1 MQYGILT
8 FKDPVPDISRKIL
21 HVDMDAFY
29 ASIEMR
35 DDPSLINKPVVI
47 AHHPRETGGKGIVS
61 TCNYEARKYG
71 IHSAMSALEAF
82 KLCPHA
88 VFIPGNRS
96 YYRDVSQEIHQIFN
110 SYTDLV
116 EPLSLDEA
124 YLDITKQKED
134 NISSLQTAREI
145 QIRIK
150 NQIGL
155 SCSIGVSYNKFLAKI
170 ASDYHKPYG
179 ITVVR
184 PEEAIDFLHQL
195 SIEDFYGVGRKS
207 LPHFESLGIRTG
219 ADLAAYSLEELI
231 TEFGKMGHSLYYK
244 VRGIHNVPVKKY
256 RERKSIGKETTFR
269 VFLMSEEAVL
279 KNIKDLTSK
288 VADKLKGKGLLCQTL
303 TLKIRYD
310 DFQTITRQIHLETP
324 VDNKEYL
331 LRQAYQ
337 LWEKHGHLDQDIRLL
352 GISVSS
358 FIDPKNQ
365 PQAIKLLL

>member
-35 DDPSLINKPVVI
+35 DDPSLINKPVVV
-47 AHHPRETGGKGIVS
+47 ARHPRETGGKGIVS

-71 IHSAMSALEAF
+71 IRSAMSSLEAF
-82 KLCPHA
+82 RLCPHA

-96 YYRDVSQEIHQIFN
+96 YYREVSQEIHQIFN
-110 SYTDLV
+110 AYTDLV

-124 YLDITKQKED
+124 YLDITKQMKD
-134 NISSLQTAREI
+134 SMSSLQIAREI
-145 QIRIK
+145 QFRIK
-150 NQIGL
+150 KQVEL
-155 SCSIGVSYNKFLAKI
+155 SCSIGVSYNKFIAKI
-170 ASDYHKPYG
+170 ASDYHKPHG

-195 SIEDFYGVGRKS
+195 PIEDFYGVGRKS
-207 LPHFESLGIRTG
+207 LPHFEALGIRTG
-219 ADLAAYSLEELI
+219 ADLAVYSLEELI
-231 TEFGKMGHSLYYK
+231 AEFGKMGHSLYYK
-244 VRGIHNVPVKKY
+244 VRGIHNTPVKKY

-269 VFLMSEEAVL
+269 VFLMTEEAVL
-279 KNIKDLTSK
+279 KNIKTLTTK
-288 VADKLKGKGLLCQTL
+288 VVDKLKGKGLLCQTL

-310 DFQTITRQIHLETP
+310 DFQTITRQVHLDHP
-324 VDNKEYL
+324 VDNKDYL
-331 LRQAYQ
+331 LSQAYQ

-352 GISVSS
+352 GVSLSS
-358 FIDPKNQ
+358 FFDPKNQ
-365 PQAIKLLL
+365 PQAIKLL